1 MRNLT
6 YGLIGI
12 AAVAVVGL
20 GAWQFALKD
29 EAPTPTAAPAA
40 QQGQASQSPATGGN
54 AAAQLA
60 QAMPGDHV
68 IGDPAAPVT
77 IIEYS
82 SLTCPHCAAF
92 HAGTLPELKIRYIDT
107 GKAKLVLR
115 HFPLNEPALV
125 AAKLAECVQPER
137 YAGFVDVLFRSQ
149 AEWGVM
155 QDPTEGL
162 KRYGRLA
169 GLSDDQMQACL
180 TDGAIE
186 EKILNQRL
194 EGSRVFEINSTPT
207 FIVNGEKVVGD
218 QPIDAFAKVIDD
230 KLP

>member
-29 EAPTPTAAPAA
+29 EPAA
-40 QQGQASQSPATGGN
+40 TPAQPAAGSSQPAANQSTAGASA
-54 AAAQLA
+54 LA
-60 QAMPGDHV
+60 QAQPGDHV

-77 IIEYS
+77 IVEYS

-92 HAGTLPELKIRYIDT
+92 HATTLQDIKARYIDQ
-107 GKAKLVLR
+107 GQVKVVLR

-125 AAKLAECVQPER
+125 AAKLAECVAPER

-149 AEWGVM
+149 AEWGTM

-169 GLSDDQMQACL
+169 GLSDDRMQSCL

-186 EKILNQRL
+186 EKILSQRL
-194 EGSRVFEINSTPT
+194 EGSRVFQIDSTPT
-207 FIVNGEKVVGD
+207 FIVNGEKVTGNL
-218 QPIDAFAKVIDD
+218 PIDEFAKVIDA